1 MNKRIA
7 ICPGSF
13 DPVTKG
19 HLDIIRRAASL
30 FDEVIVLVSINP
42 AKADT
47 TFSVDERTDL
57 VRRVTKSLPNVRV
70 DSDSGLLADYARRAG
85 ACALVKGLRAVS
97 DFEYEFQMALINKR
111 MLPYA
116 ETIFLT
122 TGINNLYLSSSLV
135 KNVAMFGGDISGLVP
150 RAIHD
155 EVVARLSGVDDSKLG
170 KEALM

>member
-1 MNKRIA
+1 MSERIA
-7 ICPGSF
+7 VCPGSF
-13 DPVTKG
+13 DPVTIG
-19 HLDIIRRAASL
+19 HIDIIRRAATL
-30 FDEVIVLVSINP
+30 FDKVIVLVVINP
-42 AKADT
+42 VKNTSFTPEERVALIRK
-47 TFSVDERTDL
+47 SVAEI
-57 VRRVTKSLPNVRV
+57 PNVEV
-70 DSDSGLLADYARRAG
+70 DLYKGLLVDYVRSKG
-85 ACALVKGLRAVS
+85 AVAIVKGLRAMS
-97 DFEYEFQMALINKR
+97 DYEYEFQMALINKR

-155 EVVARLSGVDDSKLG
+155 EVVGWISGVDDSKLG

>member
-1 MNKRIA
+1 MSERIA
-7 ICPGSF
+7 VCPGNF
-13 DPVTKG
+13 DPVTIG
-19 HLDIIRRAASL
+19 HIDIIRRAATL
-30 FDEVIVLVSINP
+30 FDKVIVLVVINP
-42 AKADT
+42 VKNTSFTPEERVALIRK
-47 TFSVDERTDL
+47 SVAEI
-57 VRRVTKSLPNVRV
+57 PNVEV
-70 DSDSGLLADYARRAG
+70 DLYKGLLVDYVRSKG
-85 ACALVKGLRAVS
+85 AVAIVKGLRAMS

-155 EVVARLSGVDDSKLG
+155 EVVARLGGVDDSKLG

>member
-1 MNKRIA
+1 MSIA

-97 DFEYEFQMALINKR
+97 DFEYEFQMALTNKK
-111 MLPYA
+111 LYPEL
-116 ETIFLT
+116 ETLFLT
-122 TGINNLYLSSSLV
+122 TNLEHMYLSSSIV
-135 KNVAMFGGDISGLVP
+135 RQVAAFGGDISDFICPEILDDVRRRLEEKR
-150 RAIHD
+150 RALHT
-155 EVVARLSGVDDSKLG
+155 G
-170 KEALM
+170 